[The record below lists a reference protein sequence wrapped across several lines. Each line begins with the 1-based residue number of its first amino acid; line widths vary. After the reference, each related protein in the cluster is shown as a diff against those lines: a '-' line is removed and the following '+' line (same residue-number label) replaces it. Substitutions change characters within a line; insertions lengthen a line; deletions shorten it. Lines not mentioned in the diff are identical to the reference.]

1 MKKTIEDFSLKNKKV
16 IIRVDF
22 NVPMKDGVIIDDNRI
37 KMSLKTIKY
46 AINHQ
51 AKVILMSHLGRVKQE
66 SDKKSKSLKAVSER
80 LSKLLNKN
88 VIFVPFTRGD
98 ELENAIH
105 NMKNGDVLLMENTRF
120 EDLNGQ
126 KESKNDPELGK
137 YWASLGDIY
146 INDAFATAHRSHA
159 SNLGIAS
166 NLKSGIG
173 FLMEKELSNMESI
186 IKNPKRPLT
195 VILGGAK
202 VSDKIGVIKNLI
214 NIADYILIGGGMAYT
229 FLSAE
234 GYNVGNSLLDE
245 ESLEFCREMIDKY
258 PSKLIIPIDS
268 VNALEIS
275 EHAEINDD
283 EIGLDIGPRTL
294 ELFKKYINK
303 SKTIFWNGT
312 MGYSEISIFSTGTKK
327 LCEILK
333 KSHCEVI
340 IGGGDTGGAV
350 INFGYGESFKHI
362 STGGGASL
370 KLLEGNILPG
380 ISIIDN
386 R

>member
-1 MKKTIEDFSLKNKKV
+1 
-16 IIRVDF
+16 
-22 NVPMKDGVIIDDNRI
+22 
-37 KMSLKTIKY
+37 
-46 AINHQ
+46 
-51 AKVILMSHLGRVKQE
+51 
-66 SDKKSKSLKAVSER
+66 
-80 LSKLLNKN
+80 
-88 VIFVPFTRGD
+88 
-98 ELENAIH
+98 
-105 NMKNGDVLLMENTRF
+105 
-120 EDLNGQ
+120 
-126 KESKNDPELGK
+126 
-137 YWASLGDIY
+137 
-146 INDAFATAHRSHA
+146 
-159 SNLGIAS
+159 
-166 NLKSGIG
+166 
-173 FLMEKELSNMESI
+173 
-186 IKNPKRPLT
+186 
-195 VILGGAK
+195 
-202 VSDKIGVIKNLI
+202 
-214 NIADYILIGGGMAYT
+214 MAYT

-275 EHAEINDD
+275 EHAEIRTSLVNEINDD